1 MIITTTIQTLFIRT
15 GKIASAGLRARRI
28 LQTFVPTFT
37 IIRSFFWVRTFASGV
52 IKYLS
57 FHASKL
63 PDIFSKITNYKFL
76 TTGRMR
82 KAWMGQ
88 FLPMRSKLILFWTE
102 KALDALWFFFDFTFF
117 GVGRTLF
124 RSYASALGS
133 SKMRLV
139 AQGSSCAFP
148 YTQL

>member
-1 MIITTTIQTLFIRT
+1 MIITTTIQPLFIRT
-15 GKIASAGLRARRI
+15 GTIASAGLRARRI

-102 KALDALWFFFDFTFF
+102 KALDALNIFSISAFYVKGVITFF
-117 GVGRTLF
+117 LIGVTILE
-124 RSYASALGS
+124 
-133 SKMRLV
+133 K
-139 AQGSSCAFP
+139 
-148 YTQL
+148 